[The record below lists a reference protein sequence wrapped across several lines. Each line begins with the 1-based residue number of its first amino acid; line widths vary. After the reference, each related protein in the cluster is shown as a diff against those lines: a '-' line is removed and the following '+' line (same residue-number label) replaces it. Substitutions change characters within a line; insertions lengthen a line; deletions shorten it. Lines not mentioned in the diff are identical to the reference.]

1 MTTTQEQASASKSE
15 VESAEQTGKLSFE
28 SFRQQVKAIIANICR
43 KVSDDNLRVSYNW
56 SMGRVFNEC
65 GEQCLKISAGK
76 ALPVE
81 FKTLVRFEFNKLKDS
96 VTSGDGW
103 THDRSRFGEKLVD
116 GGVAKVRV
124 DTFSNEFIALN
135 EQLELARKI
144 YSAVERQLVSA
155 TAEKAVGLKK
165 RAKKA
170 QVVIDYLVAEIARQE
185 AVKAEVA
192 AMVADSNKAE

>member
-1 MTTTQEQASASKSE
+1 METSTQEQSKQ
-15 VESAEQTGKLSFE
+15 VESNESAKLSFE

-116 GGVAKVRV
+116 GGVTKVRV
-124 DTFSNEFIALN
+124 DTFSNEFIGLS

-155 TAEKAVGLKK
+155 TTEKAVGLKK

-170 QVVIDYLVAEIARQE
+170 QVVIDYLIAEIARQE
-185 AVKAEVA
+185 AVKVEVA
-192 AMVADSNKAE
+192 ALVKESGE